1 MVANE
6 VLGKC
11 LLLKFLMCAFV
22 INIVLELHVKWL
34 AKKNKCKYQIK
45 GKHMYSQII
54 TRQTDSKVKKEKKKN
69 FEE

>member
-1 MVANE
+1 
-6 VLGKC
+6 
-11 LLLKFLMCAFV
+11 MCAFV

-54 TRQTDSKVKKEKKKN
+54 TRQTDSKVKEKT
-69 FEE
+69 